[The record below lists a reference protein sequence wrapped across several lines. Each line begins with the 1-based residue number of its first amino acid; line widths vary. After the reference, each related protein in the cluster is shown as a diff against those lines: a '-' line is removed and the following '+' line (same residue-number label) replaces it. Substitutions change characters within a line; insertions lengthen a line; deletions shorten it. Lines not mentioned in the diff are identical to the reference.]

1 MNALGKLI
9 RIFVVC
15 GAILSACGGEAADS
29 TGCGSGIKWEYLIN
43 GYSANLVRYEKSV
56 EFFTMQT
63 PIPLVNNESPGWN
76 TFGLEVKAVYQRY
89 QAKVLPKPQFS
100 LFARAMACSP
110 AIVGGKQKVTNI
122 SITSAND
129 FNDTHL
135 AGSELVSLFG
145 AIGYVS
151 KLTTM
156 LVGAPAPLELH
167 LKLLETPQY
176 ARQSFDVE
184 ITLDDGSVFLM
195 KTGDV
200 YFKLP

>member
-9 RIFVVC
+9 GIFVVC
-15 GAILSACGGEAADS
+15 GAILSACGGETADS
-29 TGCGSGIKWEYLIN
+29 TGCGSNITWEYLIN
-43 GYSANLVRYEKSV
+43 GYNASLVRYEKSV
-56 EFFTMQT
+56 EFYTMQT
-63 PIPLVNNESPGWN
+63 PIPLASNDSPEWN
-76 TFGLEVKAVYQRY
+76 TFGLEIKAAYQRY
-89 QAKVLPKPQFS
+89 QAKAQPKLQFS
-100 LFARAMACSP
+100 LFAQAMACSP
-110 AIVGGKQKVTNI
+110 AIVGGKQKVTKI

-129 FNDTHL
+129 FNAAYP

-151 KLTTM
+151 KLTNM

-167 LKLLETPQY
+167 LRLLEAPQS